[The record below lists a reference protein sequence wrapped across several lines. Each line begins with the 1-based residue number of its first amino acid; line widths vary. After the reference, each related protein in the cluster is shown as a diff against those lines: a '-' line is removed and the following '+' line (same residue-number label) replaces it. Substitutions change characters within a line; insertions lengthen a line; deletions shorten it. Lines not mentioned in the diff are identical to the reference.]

1 MYAYWDRPSEER
13 VVTVWILI
21 RAGWAP
27 AAPSVRS
34 RFRKL
39 AVAHGAISWNTI
51 PVAGMSP
58 WGQKNRSLGTPPP
71 LRLAGC
77 RRGPPDPVPTRP
89 AGSPADGPDPRPDVG
104 EGTPSAQHPV
114 CWVE

>member
-39 AVAHGAISWNTI
+39 AVAQGAISWNTI
-51 PVAGMSP
+51 PVAVMSP
-58 WGQKNRSLGTPPP
+58 WANMIG
-71 LRLAGC
+71 AC
-77 RRGPPDPVPTRP
+77 
-89 AGSPADGPDPRPDVG
+89 GSPPSFRIGGSAFAPMYQFPPFWSWD
-104 EGTPSAQHPV
+104 EPSARKV
-114 CWVE
+114 VAGIE

>member
-51 PVAGMSP
+51 PVAVMSP
-58 WGQKNRSLGTPPP
+58 WANMIGPFGSPPP
-71 LRLAGC
+71 FHIRGSGFAPVYQVPA
-77 RRGPPDPVPTRP
+77 RRTR
-89 AGSPADGPDPRPDVG
+89 DQ
-104 EGTPSAQHPV
+104 PSARNRDV
-114 CWVE
+114 RFESCTTSLNL

>member
-27 AAPSVRS
+27 AAPSARS

-51 PVAGMSP
+51 PVAVMSP
-58 WGQKNRSLGTPPP
+58 WANMIRAFGAPPP
-71 LRLAGC
+71 FHIRVSEVAPMYPF
-77 RRGPPDPVPTRP
+77 PPVW
-89 AGSPADGPDPRPDVG
+89 SWY
-104 EGTPSAQHPV
+104 EPSARDGD
-114 CWVE
+114 